1 MYAMAVLNIS
11 IFDSF
16 FSLGWAG
23 RRPRTLANALLND
36 STRILKQGKL
46 LRYIGYMVVLS
57 VIMLSAAGRNFVRIL
72 LLQKK
77 LFEIKKFCIIFS
89 H

>member
-46 LRYIGYMVVLS
+46 LYM
-57 VIMLSAAGRNFVRIL
+57 I
-72 LLQKK
+72 
-77 LFEIKKFCIIFS
+77 
-89 H
+89 